1 MAQNFEDR
9 LFRRPQI
16 DEIKARDTCTGTG
29 INTLSLSLSLSLPYV
44 PQFLPT

>member
-16 DEIKARDTCTGTG
+16 DELTERDTCTGTG
-29 INTLSLSLSLSLPYV
+29 INTVSLPLFPMV